1 MWIISIRSLNIHTV
15 TAVLAGGRIMPSL
28 KNKNKQKKEEAR
40 RESWQIER
48 LLFCLLFF
56 AFFPLIFLLF
66 LS

>member
-1 MWIISIRSLNIHTV
+1 VNHAFVEKEEQT
-15 TAVLAGGRIMPSL
+15 
-28 KNKNKQKKEEAR
+28 KKEEAR

-56 AFFPLIFLLF
+56 AFFPLIFSLF